1 MLDDMNDSAKEKI
14 ILAVDATDADSAARL
29 LDPLAGHLRWA
40 KLGLQLFTAEGP
52 RIVRVVRER
61 GLRIF
66 LDLKFHDIPNTVREA
81 VHSAVQLGVEMT
93 TIHLAGGPRMVEAAV
108 SAAGDDTLVLGVTVL
123 TSMDGEQLRATGIS
137 TEPREQVLALA
148 RMGASAGLHGVVA
161 SPQEICALR
170 KELGDEMTI
179 VTPGI
184 RPAGADVGD
193 QSRIATPAQA
203 VKDGASFLVI
213 GRPISAALDPL
224 AALLNI
230 AEEIGNTKSPL

>member
-14 ILAVDATDADSAARL
+14 ILAVDAADADSAARL

-40 KLGLQLFTAEGP
+40 KIGLQLFTAEGP

-108 SAAGDDTLVLGVTVL
+108 AAAGNDTLVLGVTVL

-137 TEPREQVLALA
+137 VEPREQVLSLA
-148 RMGASAGLHGVVA
+148 KMGASVGLRGVVA

-170 KELGDEMTI
+170 SELGDDMTI

-203 VKDGASFLVI
+203 VNDGASFLVI
-213 GRPISAALDPL
+213 GRPISAASDPL
-224 AALLNI
+224 AAFLAI
-230 AEEIGNTKSPL
+230 AEEIEN

>member
-1 MLDDMNDSAKEKI
+1 
-14 ILAVDATDADSAARL
+14 
-29 LDPLAGHLRWA
+29 
-40 KLGLQLFTAEGP
+40 
-52 RIVRVVRER
+52 
-61 GLRIF
+61 
-66 LDLKFHDIPNTVREA
+66 
-81 VHSAVQLGVEMT
+81 
-93 TIHLAGGPRMVEAAV
+93 MVEAAV
-108 SAAGDDTLVLGVTVL
+108 VAAGDETLVLGVTVL

>member
-1 MLDDMNDSAKEKI
+1 MLDDMTDSAKEKI
-14 ILAVDATDADSAARL
+14 ILAVDAADADSAARL

-40 KLGLQLFTAEGP
+40 KIGLQLFTAEGP

-81 VHSAVQLGVEMT
+81 VRSAVQLSVEMT
-93 TIHLAGGPRMVEAAV
+93 TIHLVGGPRMVEAAV
-108 SAAGDDTLVLGVTVL
+108 SAAGTETLVLGVTVL
-123 TSMDGEQLRATGIS
+123 TSMDGEQLRATGVS
-137 TEPREQVLALA
+137 AMPQEQVLALA
-148 RMGASAGLHGVVA
+148 RMGASVGLRGVVA

-170 KELGDEMTI
+170 KELGNGMTI

-203 VKDGASFLVI
+203 VNDGASFLVI
-213 GRPISAALDPL
+213 GRPISAASDPL
-224 AALLNI
+224 AAFLAI
-230 AEEIGNTKSPL
+230 AEEIKF